1 MKKLLKVFLML
12 PMICLSGC
20 WSSIELNELAIVT
33 AMGIDKT
40 EDGYLVTVQ
49 VLNSS
54 ELAGDARSG
63 RTEVVTFRK
72 RGATIAEA
80 IRSLS
85 TDVPRRLYVAHLR
98 EVVFGEEM
106 ARAGIA
112 KPLDVLSRQKELRS
126 DFYMT
131 VAKGATAY
139 DTLNVQ
145 TALEK
150 IPANKVFDSLE
161 NSEKRWAPT
170 RTVTLDELVSSIV
183 SKGRQAMLTG
193 IYVYGDPE
201 AGSNV
206 TNAQN
211 ISPKSG
217 LRLDYLGVFKK
228 DKLVGW
234 LNRNDSKGVSY
245 ITDHVK
251 STAVNIP
258 CEGEQ
263 ITVNTTSSKTKIKGK
278 MKNGNP
284 KIDINVTS
292 EGSIG
297 EVECT
302 IDLTKPEKIE
312 ELNKRYAKDIKAKI
326 EGSINTLQEK
336 YQSDIFGFGD
346 EIHRTDPK
354 AWKRLE
360 GNWEQEFANLDVNVT
375 VNAKIR
381 NLGTISESFQKEIEE

>member
-12 PMICLSGC
+12 PIICLSGC

-40 EDGYLVTVQ
+40 EDGYLVSVQ
-49 VLNSS
+49 VLNPS

-72 RGATIAEA
+72 SEKTIFEA
-80 IRSLS
+80 LRSLS

-106 ARAGIA
+106 AREGIA
-112 KPLDVLSRQKELRS
+112 KPLDYLSRLKELRS

-131 VAKGATAY
+131 VAKGSTAY

-161 NSEKRWAPT
+161 NSERRWAPT

-201 AGSNV
+201 SGSNV

-258 CEGEQ
+258 CKGEQ

-278 MKNGNP
+278 VKNGNP

-312 ELNKRYAKDIKAKI
+312 ELNKRYAKDIKDKI
-326 EGSINTLQEK
+326 EGSIKTLQEK
-336 YQSDIFGFGD
+336 YQCDIFGFGD

-354 AWKRLE
+354 EWKRLK
-360 GNWEQEFANLDVNVT
+360 GNWDQEFANLDVNVT
-375 VNAKIR
+375 VTAKIR
-381 NLGTISESFQKEIEE
+381 NLGTISDSFQKEIEE

>member
-1 MKKLLKVFLML
+1 MKKMLKVFLML
-12 PMICLSGC
+12 PIIGLSGC

-33 AMGIDKT
+33 AMGIDKK

-72 RGATIAEA
+72 SGATIAEA

-131 VAKGATAY
+131 VAKGSTAY

-150 IPANKVFDSLE
+150 IPANKVFDALE
-161 NSEKRWAPT
+161 NSETRWAPT

-193 IYVYGDPE
+193 ILVYGDPE

-206 TNAQN
+206 TNAQD

-258 CEGEQ
+258 CEGDQ
-263 ITVNTTSSKTKIKGK
+263 ITVNTTSTKTKIKGK
-278 MKNGNP
+278 MEKGNP

-312 ELNKRYAKDIKAKI
+312 ELNKRYAKDIKDKI
-326 EGSINTLQEK
+326 EGSIKTLQEK

-360 GNWEQEFANLDVNVT
+360 GNWDQEFAKLDVNVT
-375 VNAKIR
+375 VKAKIR

>member
-1 MKKLLKVFLML
+1 MNKMLRVFLML
-12 PMICLSGC
+12 PVICLSGC
-20 WSSIELNELAIVT
+20 WSSIELNKLAIVT

-40 EDGYLVTVQ
+40 ENGYLVTVQ
-49 VLNSS
+49 ILNPS

-63 RTEVVTFRK
+63 RTEVVTFK
-72 RGATIAEA
+72 KSGATIFEA
-80 IRSLS
+80 IKSLS
-85 TDVPRRLYVAHLR
+85 TDVPRRIYVAHLR

-106 ARAGIA
+106 AREGIA

-131 VAKGATAY
+131 VAKGSTAY

-161 NSEKRWAPT
+161 NSAKRWAAT
-170 RTVTLDELVSSIV
+170 KTVTLDELVSSIV
-183 SKGRQAMLTG
+183 SKGREAMLTG

-201 AGSNV
+201 SGSNV

-211 ISPKSG
+211 LSPKSG

-234 LNRNDSKGVSY
+234 LNKNDSKGVSY
-245 ITDHVK
+245 ITDTVK
-251 STAVNIP
+251 STVETIP
-258 CEGEQ
+258 CEGEK
-263 ITVNTTSSKTKIKGK
+263 ITINTFKSKTKVKGK
-278 MKNGNP
+278 VEKGNP
-284 KIDINVTS
+284 KIDINVSS

-312 ELNKRYAKDIKAKI
+312 ELNKRYAKDIKGKI
-326 EGSINTLQEK
+326 EGSIKTLQEK
-336 YQSDIFGFGD
+336 YQSDIFGFGE
-346 EIHRTDPK
+346 EIHRTDPQ

-360 GNWEQEFANLDVNVT
+360 GNWGQEFANLDVNVT
-375 VNAKIR
+375 VKAKIR

>member
-1 MKKLLKVFLML
+1 
-12 PMICLSGC
+12 MICLSGC

-40 EDGYLVTVQ
+40 EDGYLVSVQ

-72 RGATIAEA
+72 SGATIAEA

-98 EVVFGEEM
+98 EIVFGEEM

-150 IPANKVFDSLE
+150 IPANKVFDALE
-161 NSEKRWAPT
+161 NSERRWAPT

-193 IYVYGDPE
+193 ILVYGDPE
-201 AGSNV
+201 SGSNV

-258 CEGEQ
+258 CEGDQ

-278 MKNGNP
+278 VENGNP

-312 ELNKRYAKDIKAKI
+312 ELNKRYEKDIKAKI
-326 EGSINTLQEK
+326 EGSIKTLQEK

-354 AWKRLE
+354 AWKRLQE
-360 GNWEQEFANLDVNVT
+360 NWEQEFANLDVNVS
-375 VNAKIR
+375 VEAKIR

>member
-1 MKKLLKVFLML
+1 
-12 PMICLSGC
+12 
-20 WSSIELNELAIVT
+20 
-33 AMGIDKT
+33 
-40 EDGYLVTVQ
+40 
-49 VLNSS
+49 
-54 ELAGDARSG
+54 
-63 RTEVVTFRK
+63 
-72 RGATIAEA
+72 
-80 IRSLS
+80 
-85 TDVPRRLYVAHLR
+85 
-98 EVVFGEEM
+98 
-106 ARAGIA
+106 
-112 KPLDVLSRQKELRS
+112 
-126 DFYMT
+126 MT
-131 VAKGATAY
+131 VAKGSTAY

-150 IPANKVFDSLE
+150 IPANKVFDALE
-161 NSEKRWAPT
+161 NSERRWAPT

-201 AGSNV
+201 SGSNV

-228 DKLVGW
+228 DKLIGW
-234 LNRNDSKGVSY
+234 LSRNDSKGVSY

-258 CEGEQ
+258 CEGDQ

-278 MKNGNP
+278 MEKGNP

-312 ELNKRYAKDIKAKI
+312 ELNKRYAKDIKCKI
-326 EGSINTLQEK
+326 EGSIKTLQEK

-360 GNWEQEFANLDVNVT
+360 GNWDQEFANLDVNVT
-375 VNAKIR
+375 VKAKIR

>member
-1 MKKLLKVFLML
+1 MQKMLKVFLIL
-12 PMICLSGC
+12 PIICLSGC

-72 RGATIAEA
+72 SGATIFEA
-80 IRSLS
+80 IRGLS
-85 TDVPRRLYVAHLR
+85 TDVPRRIYVSHLR

-112 KPLDVLSRQKELRS
+112 KPLDVLSRQKEMRS

-131 VAKGATAY
+131 VAKGSTAY

-161 NSEKRWAPT
+161 NSESRWAPT
-170 RTVTLDELVSSIV
+170 RTVTLDELVSSMV
-183 SKGRQAMLTG
+183 SNGKEAMLTG

-201 AGSNV
+201 SGSNV

-234 LNRNDSKGVSY
+234 LNKNDSKGVTY

-251 STAVNIP
+251 STAVTIP

-263 ITVNTTSSKTKIKGK
+263 ITINTNRSKTKIKGEMEK
-278 MKNGNP
+278 GKP

-297 EVECT
+297 EVECKM
-302 IDLTKPEKIE
+302 DLTKPEKIK
-312 ELNKRYAKDIKAKI
+312 ELNERYGKNIKGKI
-326 EGSINTLQEK
+326 EGSIKTLQEK
-336 YQSDIFGFGD
+336 YQSDIFGFGE
-346 EIHRTDPK
+346 EIHRIDPK

-360 GNWEQEFANLDVNVT
+360 KNWEQEFANLEVNVT
-375 VNAKIR
+375 VKAKIR
-381 NLGTISESFQKEIEE
+381 NLGTISESFQKDIEE

>member
-1 MKKLLKVFLML
+1 MKKMLRVFLML
-12 PMICLSGC
+12 PIICLSGC
-20 WSSIELNELAIVT
+20 WSSTELNKLAIVT

-40 EDGYLVTVQ
+40 ENGYLVTVQ
-49 VLNSS
+49 ILNPS

-63 RTEVVTFRK
+63 RTEVVTFK
-72 RGATIAEA
+72 KSGATIFEA

-112 KPLDVLSRQKELRS
+112 KHLDVLSRQKELRS

-131 VAKGATAY
+131 VAKGSTAY

-161 NSEKRWAPT
+161 NSERRWAPT

-183 SKGRQAMLTG
+183 SKGREPMLTG

-201 AGSNV
+201 SGSKV

-234 LNRNDSKGVSY
+234 LNKNDSKGVSY
-245 ITDHVK
+245 ITDTVK
-251 STAVNIP
+251 STVETIP
-258 CEGEQ
+258 CEGGK
-263 ITVNTTSSKTKIKGK
+263 ITINTTSSKTKVKGK
-278 MKNGNP
+278 MEKGNP

-292 EGSIG
+292 EGSIDD
-297 EVECT
+297 VECK

-312 ELNKRYAKDIKAKI
+312 ELNKRYAKDIKDKI
-326 EGSINTLQEK
+326 EGSIKTLQEK

-354 AWKRLE
+354 EWKRLK
-360 GNWEQEFANLDVNVT
+360 GNWDQEFANLDVNVT
-375 VNAKIR
+375 VTAKIR
-381 NLGTISESFQKEIEE
+381 NLGTISDSFQKEIEE

>member
-1 MKKLLKVFLML
+1 MKKMLKVFLML
-12 PMICLSGC
+12 PIICLCGC

-40 EDGYLVTVQ
+40 EDGYLVSVQ

-72 RGATIAEA
+72 SGVTIAEA

-98 EVVFGEEM
+98 EIVFGEEM

-131 VAKGATAY
+131 VAKGSTAY

-161 NSEKRWAPT
+161 NSETRWAPT

-193 IYVYGDPE
+193 ILVYGDPK
-201 AGSNV
+201 AGSKV
-206 TNAQN
+206 TNAQD

-258 CEGEQ
+258 CEGDQ
-263 ITVNTTSSKTKIKGK
+263 ITVNTTSTKTKIKGK
-278 MKNGNP
+278 MEKGNP

-312 ELNKRYAKDIKAKI
+312 ELNKRYAKDIKDKI
-326 EGSINTLQEK
+326 EGSIKTLQEK

-360 GNWEQEFANLDVNVT
+360 GNWDQEFAKLDVNVT
-375 VNAKIR
+375 VTAKIR

>member
-1 MKKLLKVFLML
+1 
-12 PMICLSGC
+12 
-20 WSSIELNELAIVT
+20 
-33 AMGIDKT
+33 
-40 EDGYLVTVQ
+40 
-49 VLNSS
+49 
-54 ELAGDARSG
+54 
-63 RTEVVTFRK
+63 
-72 RGATIAEA
+72 
-80 IRSLS
+80 
-85 TDVPRRLYVAHLR
+85 
-98 EVVFGEEM
+98 
-106 ARAGIA
+106 
-112 KPLDVLSRQKELRS
+112 
-126 DFYMT
+126 MT

-139 DTLNVQ
+139 ETLNVQ

-150 IPANKVFDSLE
+150 YRQIKFLMPWKIQR
-161 NSEKRWAPT
+161 RWAPT

-201 AGSNV
+201 SGSNV

-278 MKNGNP
+278 
-284 KIDINVTS
+284 
-292 EGSIG
+292 
-297 EVECT
+297 
-302 IDLTKPEKIE
+302 
-312 ELNKRYAKDIKAKI
+312 
-326 EGSINTLQEK
+326 
-336 YQSDIFGFGD
+336 
-346 EIHRTDPK
+346 
-354 AWKRLE
+354 
-360 GNWEQEFANLDVNVT
+360 
-375 VNAKIR
+375 
-381 NLGTISESFQKEIEE
+381 

>member
-1 MKKLLKVFLML
+1 MKKMLRVFLML
-12 PMICLSGC
+12 PVICLSGC
-20 WSSIELNELAIVT
+20 WSSIELNKLAIVT

-49 VLNSS
+49 ILNPS

-63 RTEVVTFRK
+63 RTEVVTFK
-72 RGATIAEA
+72 KSGATIYEA
-80 IRSLS
+80 IRGLS
-85 TDVPRRLYVAHLR
+85 TDVPRRIYVAHLR

-106 ARAGIA
+106 AREGIG
-112 KPLDVLSRQKELRS
+112 KPLDVLSRHKEIRS

-131 VAKGATAY
+131 VAKGSTAY

-150 IPANKVFDSLE
+150 VPANKVFDALE

-183 SKGRQAMLTG
+183 SKGREPMLTG
-193 IYVYGDPE
+193 IKVYGDPE
-201 AGSNV
+201 SGSNV
-206 TNAQN
+206 KNAQN
-211 ISPKSG
+211 ISPNSG
-217 LRLDYLGVFKK
+217 LRLDYLGVFKR

-234 LNRNDSKGVSY
+234 LNKNDSKGVSY

-258 CEGEQ
+258 CEGDQ

-278 MKNGNP
+278 MEKGNP

-312 ELNKRYAKDIKAKI
+312 ELNKRYEKDIKAKI
-326 EGSINTLQEK
+326 EGSIKTVQEK
-336 YQSDIFGFGD
+336 YQCDIFGFGE

-360 GNWEQEFANLDVNVT
+360 GNWENEFANLDVNVT
-375 VNAKIR
+375 VKAKIR